1 MFFVLPKKFAL
12 NDSPY
17 AIKKGFEVLCGSSVV
32 GARIE
37 VLALIPH
44 DSRICQR
51 KACVSAIDHVLK
63 WIVGLTRNGSLREP
77 TGCLGSIETVY
88 TVNVL
93 MHKNMGYPICSH
105 VTSVVFCKKKHL
117 YRFSPLDIFFLH
129 YHLSPD
135 RPVPILPFLLA
146 VFEGGLCGTS
156 STSLYMCDRNVT
168 TRRVWNIQTK
178 VIPPKRGS
186 QQNALGTGLW
196 ISDMF
201 NELGEWL
208 AFFYFP
214 VSPLGSNK
222 VLLNKQL
229 LLNVRQLFF
238 SFFSILIFFPQED
251 WKEDAFCGSAV
262 WQLFVLQQQF
272 LLIIKT
278 LSWKWNDC
286 LVFM

>member
-117 YRFSPLDIFFLH
+117 YRFSPLDIFFCIIIL
-129 YHLSPD
+129 
-135 RPVPILPFLLA
+135 VPIALFRFYPFYWQSLKGDYVELLQHL
-146 VFEGGLCGTS
+146 FTC
-156 STSLYMCDRNVT
+156 VT
-168 TRRVWNIQTK
+168 
-178 VIPPKRGS
+178 GMS
-186 QQNALGTGLW
+186 QQ
-196 ISDMF
+196 
-201 NELGEWL
+201 
-208 AFFYFP
+208 
-214 VSPLGSNK
+214 
-222 VLLNKQL
+222 
-229 LLNVRQLFF
+229 
-238 SFFSILIFFPQED
+238 
-251 WKEDAFCGSAV
+251 DAFETYKPK
-262 WQLFVLQQQF
+262 LFRQKEGVSRMRSEQGFEFQTCSMNLV
-272 LLIIKT
+272 
-278 LSWKWNDC
+278 ND
-286 LVFM
+286 

>member
-1 MFFVLPKKFAL
+1 MWIVRCGCTYRGF
-12 NDSPY
+12 SPY
-17 AIKKGFEVLCGSSVV
+17 PTWLKNLSTESLCFRNWSRLKVNCGLNQKRFAS
-32 GARIE
+32 GTHWMPRI
-37 VLALIPH
+37 H
-44 DSRICQR
+44 
-51 KACVSAIDHVLK
+51 
-63 WIVGLTRNGSLREP
+63 WNG
-77 TGCLGSIETVY
+77 
-88 TVNVL
+88 
-93 MHKNMGYPICSH
+93 
-105 VTSVVFCKKKHL
+105 L
-117 YRFSPLDIFFLH
+117 YRQCAYAQKYGVSHLFPCHLRGVLQKKTSIPFFTTWHFFLH

-208 AFFYFP
+208 AFFYFR